1 MKCFIFSPQ
10 GPPIVLFGAKEF
22 ITGLKYDSCD
32 ELDKDGS
39 KTVCVDFVHVCVWF
53 KKGIWVN

>member
-1 MKCFIFSPQ
+1 MICIVFSPQ
-10 GPPIVLFGAKEF
+10 YPLILLFGAKEF
-22 ITGLKYDSCD
+22 IKVLKYDSCD

-39 KTVCVDFVHVCVWF
+39 KTVCVDFEHVCAWF